1 MKFNTQAVKYTYIK
15 FKVRPQYHNAILV
28 CFMLQDYAANDT
40 EYKMLDHYIQSFT
53 SGSLSDHK
61 DGSRFWIKNKG
72 PVVET

>member
-1 MKFNTQAVKYTYIK
+1 
-15 FKVRPQYHNAILV
+15 
-28 CFMLQDYAANDT
+28 MLQDYAANDT

-72 PVVET
+72 PVVETWVHTDSVAALTVISCGTYWLSAWRHY